1 MATTFKFNPERV
13 AYFEATGWRA
23 YYDHKWIHML
33 RLIVG
38 LCQEQFRIPFPMSLL
53 AGYYTTRASAAWVP
67 ADHDEQKI
75 LRYLEKFYRL
85 ARRYSGLTFDP
96 SRVAALELEYF
107 DVHRRL
113 AGNSEKDEFLQTL
126 IDLHTAIFGLSSEQ
140 VKESAEWRLLAA
152 TTVDLITSHSS
163 SDVEGDWVK
172 LEEYLRRCY
181 RSIKYEYTKQHAQQ
195 AVRIG

>member
-13 AYFEATGWRA
+13 AYFEAAGWRA
-23 YYDHKWIHML
+23 YYDHKWIKML

-53 AGYYTTRASAAWVP
+53 AGYYTIRASAAWVP

-75 LRYLEKFYRL
+75 LRYLEKFYQL
-85 ARRYSGLTFDP
+85 ARRYSGQKFDP
-96 SRVAALELEYF
+96 SRVAVLELHYF

-113 AGNSEKDEFLQTL
+113 SGKPEKDEFLQIL
-126 IDLHTAIFGLSSEQ
+126 IDLHSAIFGLSSEQ
-140 VKESAEWRLLAA
+140 MEESAEWRLLAA
-152 TTVDLITSHSS
+152 NTVDLITSNSS
-163 SDVEGDWVK
+163 TDVEGDWVK

-181 RSIKYEYTKQHAQQ
+181 RSIQNALDNQDAQEAIRTQ
-195 AVRIG
+195 